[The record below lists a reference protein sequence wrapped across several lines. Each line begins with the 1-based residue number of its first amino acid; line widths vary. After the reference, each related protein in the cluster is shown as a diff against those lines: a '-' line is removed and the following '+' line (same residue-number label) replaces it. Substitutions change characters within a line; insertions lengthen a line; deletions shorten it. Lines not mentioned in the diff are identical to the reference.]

1 MLNTNNMSELKK
13 LIQQMDELKARRN
26 SLCAQ
31 ISHLNTHLQNN
42 YHDRQEVRE
51 TEELIEEYES
61 KLAVAEQEIRG
72 LYVKIETLRAA
83 VVANNPKDNG
93 R

>member
-1 MLNTNNMSELKK
+1 MLNSNDMSELKK
-13 LIQQMDELKARRN
+13 LIKQMDELKARRK

-31 ISHLNTHLQNN
+31 ISHLNNHLHNN

-51 TEELIEEYES
+51 TEELIEEYEGR
-61 KLAVAEQEIRG
+61 LAVAEQEIRA

-83 VVANNPKDNG
+83 VIGNNPNNHG

>member
-13 LIQQMDELKARRN
+13 MIQQMDELKARRN
-26 SLCAQ
+26 SLCVQ

-51 TEELIEEYES
+51 TEELIEEYEN
-61 KLAVAEQEIRG
+61 KLTNVEQEIRK
-72 LYVKIETLRAA
+72 LSFKIESLRSM
-83 VVANNPKDNG
+83 VIVNKPKDNV

>member
-31 ISHLNTHLQNN
+31 ISHLSIHLQNN

-51 TEELIEEYES
+51 TEELIEEYEN

-72 LYVKIETLRAA
+72 LYVKIETLRAV